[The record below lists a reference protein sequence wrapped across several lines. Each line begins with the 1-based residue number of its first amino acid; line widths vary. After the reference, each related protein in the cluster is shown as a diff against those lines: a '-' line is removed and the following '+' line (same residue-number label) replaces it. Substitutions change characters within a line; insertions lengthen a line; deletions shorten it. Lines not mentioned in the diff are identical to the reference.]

1 MAEQAPVLEAAR
13 SVIRKPLPP
22 LPTDLKRDKDGN
34 LPVSIVLFYQYM
46 EPAWSEVE
54 HRNALKT
61 VLEIAKKHNV
71 MGRGRY
77 RHPTPPRRARR
88 LASVEQAALPHALHG
103 PQGLCVGDDQHT
115 HVHTV
120 PGSAPEGR

>member
-1 MAEQAPVLEAAR
+1 MEERPVLEAAR
-13 SVIRKPLPP
+13 SVARKPLPP

-77 RHPTPPRRARR
+77 RHPRPLPVPAAVLVWERR
-88 LASVEQAALPHALHG
+88 LSSTRCM
-103 PQGLCVGDDQHT
+103 GLRAC
-115 HVHTV
+115 
-120 PGSAPEGR
+120 PR